1 MLYRTTIGLWW
12 WFLPSIALSQ
22 SSQNHVVLQDEE
34 RRFAAMVRRDT
45 TELSKWLSD
54 DLVYRHSNGLLEDK
68 RSHMRAIAAGVLHY
82 ERIERDSAYV
92 QRFGRLALVN
102 GVVRVSGQLEQRPF
116 AVRLA
121 YLAAYRKSRGR
132 WQLLR
137 WQSTR
142 LAE

>member
-12 WFLPSIALSQ
+12 WFLPFVALSQ
-22 SSQNHVVLQDEE
+22 SSQNHAVLQDEE
-34 RRFAAMVRRDT
+34 RRFAAMMRRDT
-45 TELSKWLSD
+45 VELSKWLSD

-68 RSHMRAIAAGVLHY
+68 RSHMKAIAAGALHY

-102 GVVRVSGQLEQRPF
+102 GVVRVSGRLEQRPF